1 MEEIQPL
8 SEALLK
14 KDIESCSALLDDI
27 KSWVLDSTK
36 QLQIIKSKIKEMEK
50 SGSDSSKSNNFQY
63 IDVKSM
69 LLLNYC
75 MSLQYYTLLKVQG
88 KDLESH
94 QIFERLAYL
103 RLLIEKLKPLDK
115 KIEYQIQKLL
125 KSVISRG
132 PEIKETKVR
141 TKINLW

>member
-1 MEEIQPL
+1 
-8 SEALLK
+8 
-14 KDIESCSALLDDI
+14 
-27 KSWVLDSTK
+27 
-36 QLQIIKSKIKEMEK
+36 MEK

-75 MSLQYYTLLKVQG
+75 MSLQYYALLKVQG
-88 KDLESH
+88 NDLDSH

-141 TKINLW
+141 TKINL